1 MIKQYSGF
9 ITDDFRKVSI
19 HSPDPLWVSAY
30 FNSSKSSG
38 VIVAINPSAD
48 SISLDVTL
56 PEGMKTRGAYQTD
69 KNLNCESVSAD
80 SPIPGR
86 AVRTILY
93 SANQSE

>member
-1 MIKQYSGF
+1 
-9 ITDDFRKVSI
+9 
-19 HSPDPLWVSAY
+19 
-30 FNSSKSSG
+30 
-38 VIVAINPSAD
+38 
-48 SISLDVTL
+48 
-56 PEGMKTRGAYQTD
+56 MKTRGAYQTD